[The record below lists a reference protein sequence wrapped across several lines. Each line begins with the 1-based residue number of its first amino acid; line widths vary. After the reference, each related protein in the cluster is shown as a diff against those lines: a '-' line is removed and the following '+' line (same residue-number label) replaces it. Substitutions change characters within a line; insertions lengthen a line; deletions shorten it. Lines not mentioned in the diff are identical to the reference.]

1 MSDHRY
7 KLLYK
12 LEVPPKPLTKDEVP
26 EGWSAT
32 DALLLVSML
41 YPDDGSFSSLILP
54 VDGRPGV
61 PLDSE
66 QSVLSDDEMFKVWSL
81 MAKRLSESKTLGA
94 GKKDFARMVFETIRA
109 AIMGQRGRGDPH

>member
-1 MSDHRY
+1 MTHKYR
-7 KLLYK
+7 LLYK
-12 LEVPPKPLTKDEVP
+12 MEVPPTPLAKEEVP

-41 YPDDGSFSSLILP
+41 YPDDGSFSSLIIP

-61 PLDSE
+61 PLSDE
-66 QSVLSDDEMFKVWSL
+66 RSVLDDDQMFKVWSL

-94 GKKDFARMVFETIRA
+94 GKKDFARMVFDTIRA
-109 AIMGQRGRGDPH
+109 AILGQRGREDPH